1 MNAQLK
7 QQIDERLARLSDS
20 RMAEVLDFVEFLNAK
35 EQAGDAE
42 RAGVLGGSD
51 AVQNRLRQI
60 VTLPPQGRLTALQLD
75 LAGYKFDRQEANAR

>member
-1 MNAQLK
+1 MNAKLK

-35 EQAGDAE
+35 EQANDAE
-42 RAGVLGGSD
+42 RAAAAAGSD
-51 AVQNRLRQI
+51 AIQNLLQQI

-75 LAGYKFDRQEANAR
+75 LAG